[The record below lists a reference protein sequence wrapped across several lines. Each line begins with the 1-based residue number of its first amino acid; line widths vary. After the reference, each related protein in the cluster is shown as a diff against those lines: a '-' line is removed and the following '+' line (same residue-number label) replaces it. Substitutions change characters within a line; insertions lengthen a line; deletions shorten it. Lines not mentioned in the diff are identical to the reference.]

1 MAPSGWNCFSNGGI
15 KLSSEQKRRSKMT
28 SSVDPTRAITEEEPF
43 QVNQSKQTSNLRAT
57 QFKDQY
63 GNPIAPR
70 CLSHLAVAVLT
81 LPREAAEPDLS
92 NPTRNRW
99 ERPLDTIR
107 AFEDAIYKEHRR
119 DRGTDRRSGPSSEA
133 GHTADNQQQNHY
145 DFHTRSNTNTPRNP
159 HYDVYS
165 GRSATP
171 RSGMDGYG
179 EHEVGYGRMNA
190 RSPIYSGRMSPR
202 NHGHHHNYGYPQ
214 GAAGPARSGYDRR
227 QNYDPYAHGHRPNN
241 NAEGSGQPA
250 QYNAPS
256 PESYQSKPASNSSG
270 PDSDISHGSTGGHSA
285 QPRPADN
292 YGFAGD
298 QGSGQPELFTTSA
311 QLYEPLSPGANW
323 DAPKPRAP
331 PTPPAEAD
339 QKALP
344 SPPPP
349 AQQPESSA
357 AAEKRKSWFKRKMN
371 KGQA

>member
-1 MAPSGWNCFSNGGI
+1 
-15 KLSSEQKRRSKMT
+15 MT

-57 QFKDQY
+57 RFKDQY
-63 GNPIAPR
+63 GNPI
-70 CLSHLAVAVLT
+70 
-81 LPREAAEPDLS
+81 AEPDLS

-99 ERPLDTIR
+99 ERPLDTVR

-119 DRGTDRRSGPSSEA
+119 TFSCGDRGTDQRSGRHSSSEA
-133 GHTADNQQQNHY
+133 GNTADNRQQNYY
-145 DFHTRSNTNTPRNP
+145 DFHTRSNTPRNP

-179 EHEVGYGRMNA
+179 EHEAGYGRMSA
-190 RSPIYSGRMSPR
+190 RSPIYNGRMSPR
-202 NHGHHHNYGYPQ
+202 NHGHHQNYGYPQ
-214 GAAGPARSGYDRR
+214 GPAGPARPGYDRR
-227 QNYDPYAHGHRPNN
+227 QNYDTYPHGHRPNN
-241 NAEGSGQPA
+241 IAEGSEHPA
-250 QYNAPS
+250 HYNTPS

-270 PDSDISHGSTGGHSA
+270 PESDVSHGSTAGHSA
-285 QPRPADN
+285 QSRPADN
-292 YGFAGD
+292 YGFAGG
-298 QGSGQPELFTTSA
+298 QGSGQPELFATSA
-311 QLYEPLSPGANW
+311 QLYEPLSPGGNW

-339 QKALP
+339 HKALP

-349 AQQPESSA
+349 AQQPELSA

-371 KGQA
+371 KS